1 MITTPLDVIVRF
13 DLDTNRIIVTDNTNY
28 ELSYAG
34 ATANVR
40 GTVETIAYGSPAV
53 YLYDNNTTTPDII
66 PSVDREFSIAL
77 PLNSNGNMNGGL
89 WEVKYNV
96 LDISDDTEVDTV
108 LSCDICVDIPK
119 KIQLIQTVDCL
130 TPVFTSQD
138 TTNYT
143 SCGVAPSL
151 IEYNHVVKY
160 CVDGITPYPADITS
174 TTNTI
179 TTNNVYTNS
188 QMKTE
193 IEVYLEYTFCEYFI
207 VSKTLRKVANK
218 EVDCPADLCTIFC
231 CLKGLV
237 NLYNKAV
244 TKGNEQKIQTYKDKL
259 VEVGALITILRE
271 AQTCGKPNQSGT
283 LVEMIKDLL
292 NCDGDCG
299 CDDGDQ
305 VSVLIPLQVALQ
317 SIVSSCGNGIDV
329 TATTSGNTTTYEV
342 CLSQTI
348 IDALNSIL
356 EYNVVSASSVISVS
370 SNQVGDTV
378 TYSLAIVPANVPTN
392 LVNVVSGNS
401 NLTVSGAIVSGVYT
415 YTVTLPCPPISNIVG
430 DGSIYDLGISSSIVD
445 GCKTVELAQTLYS
458 NDNNDLPDGTL
469 DIVYPNPTSYNGL
482 GYLYGKFKNVF
493 LDNTNYIGVPASG
506 QNTSVIT
513 TKIIEGGTFRADTD
527 RISINATLNGVV
539 WSGSLGTQFQIT
551 VNGNVIAQNPTID
564 YNAQAY
570 VLFVEVELIR
580 VGVTQLQAVSK
591 YTYYNT
597 ANGTRLYFTET
608 APFSVANLNTTPI
621 ALQVLTTPILNL
633 YYISADLKRS

>member
-53 YLYDNNTTTPDII
+53 YLYDNNTPTPDII

-96 LDISDDTEVDTV
+96 LDISDDTEVDTL

-299 CDDGDQ
+299 CDEGDQ

-329 TATTSGNTTTYEV
+329 TATTSGNTTTYQL

-348 IDALNSIL
+348 IDALSSIL
-356 EYNVVSASSVISVS
+356 DYNVVSASSVISIYSNATTLAPITTHNATIPSNSLKANGDRLSLVFIGSDGGLGGDATVTFTIGSTTLNIPFVS
-370 SNQVGDTV
+370 TIPNNVKIEMELRRVSNTALYVTYYALQFDSTTTKQVIGTSNVSIPDLSSLPFIICVYSKQVGM
-378 TYSLAIVPANVPTN
+378 
-392 LVNVVSGNS
+392 
-401 NLTVSGAIVSGVYT
+401 
-415 YTVTLPCPPISNIVG
+415 
-430 DGSIYDLGISSSIVD
+430 
-445 GCKTVELAQTLYS
+445 LYS
-458 NDNNDLPDGTL
+458 
-469 DIVYPNPTSYNGL
+469 V
-482 GYLYGKFKNVF
+482 
-493 LDNTNYIGVPASG
+493 
-506 QNTSVIT
+506 
-513 TKIIEGGTFRADTD
+513 
-527 RISINATLNGVV
+527 
-539 WSGSLGTQFQIT
+539 
-551 VNGNVIAQNPTID
+551 
-564 YNAQAY
+564 
-570 VLFVEVELIR
+570 
-580 VGVTQLQAVSK
+580 
-591 YTYYNT
+591 
-597 ANGTRLYFTET
+597 
-608 APFSVANLNTTPI
+608 
-621 ALQVLTTPILNL
+621 
-633 YYISADLKRS
+633 DLKRS